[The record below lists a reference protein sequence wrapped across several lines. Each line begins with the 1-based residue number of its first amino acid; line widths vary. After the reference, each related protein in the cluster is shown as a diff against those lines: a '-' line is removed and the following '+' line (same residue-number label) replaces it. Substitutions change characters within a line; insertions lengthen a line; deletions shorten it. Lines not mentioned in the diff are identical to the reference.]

1 MVFEFNGV
9 NIGHRA
15 WRRALEAEG
24 SKIKAENLRLTDNC
38 NVLPFG

>member
-1 MVFEFNGV
+1 MWDLGK
-9 NIGHRA
+9 A
-15 WRRALEAEG
+15 KRRTKALEAEG